1 MEKSVRAV
9 IPDEFCAAFK
19 AEEREKRVV
28 ARAFAQSSKFIARNA
43 AFRANLAVGLV
54 RDAFL

>member
-1 MEKSVRAV
+1 MKKSVRAA
-9 IPDEFCAAFK
+9 IPDDFPAAFK
-19 AEEREKRVV
+19 AEERETRVV
-28 ARAFAQSSKFIARNA
+28 ARVFAQSSKFIARNA